1 MMVAGIGCRP
11 SAGAEAIVAVV
22 RAAEGRIGDRAELLA
37 APAFRDGAALRE
49 AAASLGLALH
59 LVDRAALLAVQPR
72 CATRSEAALAATGL
86 ASVAEAAAL
95 AAAGAASVLRCRR
108 LDGDGAS
115 CALAQTQAG
124 PP

>member
-11 SAGAEAIVAVV
+11 SAAASAIVAVV
-22 RAAEGRIGDRAELLA
+22 RAAEGQAGGRADLLA

-49 AAASLGLALH
+49 AAARLGLTLR

-72 CATRSEAALAATGL
+72 CESRSAAALAATGL

-95 AAAGAASVLRCRR
+95 AAAGVTAVLRCRR

-115 CALAQTQAG
+115 CALAQAQAG
-124 PP
+124 SP